1 MHSKMAQNAA
11 GERIESD
18 TTGLSCGCYNDM
30 DQKRSGKEESIRFY
44 KEIFGLQVIVKQ
56 EGNVILSEGL
66 VLQDAKLWADVIEGD
81 IIPFNNT
88 TELYF
93 EDNDVEGLAD
103 KLASNNIFVRV
114 QTELTEMAGGQKMMR
129 FYDPSGNLIEV
140 RT

>member
-1 MHSKMAQNAA
+1 MKLKNVL
-11 GERIESD
+11 IVVD
-18 TTGLSCGCYNDM
+18 DM
-30 DQKRSGKEESIRFY
+30 EESIRFY

-114 QTELTEMAGGQKMMR
+114 QTELSELAGGQKMMR

-140 RT
+140 RTQAKHS

>member
-1 MHSKMAQNAA
+1 MVQAMKLKN
-11 GERIESD
+11 I
-18 TTGLSCGCYNDM
+18 LIVVNDI
-30 DQKRSGKEESIRFY
+30 QESICFY

>member
-1 MHSKMAQNAA
+1 MKLKNVL
-11 GERIESD
+11 IVVD
-18 TTGLSCGCYNDM
+18 DM
-30 DQKRSGKEESIRFY
+30 EESIRFY

-140 RT
+140 RTWAKHS

>member
-1 MHSKMAQNAA
+1 MKLKDVL
-11 GERIESD
+11 IVVD
-18 TTGLSCGCYNDM
+18 DM
-30 DQKRSGKEESIRFY
+30 EESIRFY

-66 VLQDAKLWADVIEGD
+66 VLQDAKLWTDVIEGD

-103 KLASNNIFVRV
+103 KLALNNIFVRF
-114 QTELTEMAGGQKMMR
+114 QTELTELAGGQKMMR

-140 RT
+140 RTQAKHS

>member
-1 MHSKMAQNAA
+1 MKLKN
-11 GERIESD
+11 ILIVVD
-18 TTGLSCGCYNDM
+18 DM
-30 DQKRSGKEESIRFY
+30 EESIRFY

-140 RT
+140 RTQAKHS

>member
-1 MHSKMAQNAA
+1 MKLKNVL
-11 GERIESD
+11 IVVD
-18 TTGLSCGCYNDM
+18 DM
-30 DQKRSGKEESIRFY
+30 EESIRFY

-56 EGNVILSEGL
+56 EGNGILSEGL

-88 TELYF
+88 KELYF

-114 QTELTEMAGGQKMMR
+114 QTELTELAGGQKMMR

-140 RT
+140 RTQAKHS